1 MYGRMLCNIKRM
13 GLANIDSGLLGKVSF
28 FHFKFSVFLSHEH
41 RTNATARMNSFHP
54 MYVLQLETE
63 LAVERRNHEDKRRR
77 LKRRGKEA
85 ETARRRLQQENALL
99 NEQLAVSNE
108 RLGVLQR
115 LKEGRRC
122 VFG

>member
-1 MYGRMLCNIKRM
+1 
-13 GLANIDSGLLGKVSF
+13 
-28 FHFKFSVFLSHEH
+28 
-41 RTNATARMNSFHP
+41 

-85 ETARRRLQQENALL
+85 EAARRRLQQENALL

-115 LKEGRRC
+115 LKEGRRFC
-122 VFG
+122 IRLMCCSCILFLLAVLEERSGRRNLALLVLAHEQQGIRTVTRWCHAQDTVDGYI